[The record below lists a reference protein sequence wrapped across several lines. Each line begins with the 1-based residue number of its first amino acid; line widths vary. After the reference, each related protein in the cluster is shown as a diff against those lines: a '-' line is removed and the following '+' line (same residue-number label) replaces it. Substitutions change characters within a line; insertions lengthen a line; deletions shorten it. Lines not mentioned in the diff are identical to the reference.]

1 MVQPADLP
9 IEPILPQLI
18 RALTESGHAVLQAPP
33 GAGKTTRVPL
43 ALLREPWLVN
53 RKILLLEPRR
63 LAARAAA
70 RRMAQTLGERP
81 GQTVGYRVRRDSV
94 VGPTTRIEVVTEG
107 ILTRMLQSDP
117 SLDSTALI
125 IFDEFHERS
134 LHADLGLALAL
145 QSRAILRPDLKL
157 LVMSATLDG
166 GPISALLGNA
176 PIITSEGRSFPVET
190 RHIARRPDSWIEPAV
205 ASAVRQAL
213 QHDEGD
219 ILAFLPGAAEIRRTQ
234 ELLKDSELGTRP
246 SALGSGERD
255 PARESASGRNSELV
269 SVLPLHGSLTAEEQD
284 RAIGPSNPGH
294 RKVVLAT
301 SIAETSL
308 TIDGVRV
315 VIDSGL
321 SRVPR
326 FSPRTGMT
334 RLATVRVSRSSADQ
348 RRGRA
353 GRTSPGVCYRLW
365 AAEEDHH
372 LVPRPAPE
380 ILEADLAPLALEL
393 AASGIDDPHDLAW
406 LDPPPSAALAE
417 GRALLRQLGGLDAE
431 GRITPHGREL
441 AELGAHPR
449 LAHLLLEG
457 RDAGVTVVAGQLAA
471 LLEERDVLRAA
482 EGRSDPDLQLRV
494 DLLSSGSTPPVY
506 HGMQVDRGR
515 LHRVRQEAQAWSRQ
529 LRAAGSSNHSLTASE
544 LLALAY
550 PDRVAQR
557 REGQAGRFLL
567 RNGLGA
573 FTDAPALALADYL
586 VAAELDGDR
595 RESRIW
601 LAAALT
607 LEEVMGLFGDQVER
621 EDVVEW
627 VEADG
632 VLKAVRRERLG
643 AIVIREGQL
652 RDPDQALVGAAIE
665 GLVRREGLKGLGWS
679 DPANSL
685 RQRLAFVAQ
694 LSGIGGKWPDV
705 SDEGLLAS
713 LQDWLGPRLTSV
725 RRRAD
730 LARIDLVDPLMN
742 LIGWEE
748 RRMLDQLA
756 PTHLEVP
763 TGSRIPV
770 DYSDPAA
777 PVLAVR
783 LQEVFGLTETP
794 RVGGGRVPVT
804 MHLLSPAHRP
814 VQVTR
819 DLAGFWR
826 TSYFDVRK
834 DLRGRYPKHFW
845 PEDPLTAEP
854 TRRAKPRGT

>member
-1 MVQPADLP
+1 MRSSSQ
-9 IEPILPQLI
+9 
-18 RALTESGHAVLQAPP
+18 
-33 GAGKTTRVPL
+33 
-43 ALLREPWLVN
+43 PWLVN
-53 RKILLLEPRR
+53 RKILVLEPRR

-94 VGPTTRIEVVTEG
+94 VGPGTRIEVVTEG

-117 SLDSTALI
+117 ALEPVALI

-176 PIITSEGRSFPVET
+176 PIITSEGRNFPVET
-190 RHIARRPDSWIEPAV
+190 RHIARRPDTWVEPAV
-205 ASAVRQAL
+205 ASAVRLAL
-213 QHDEGD
+213 QQDEGD
-219 ILAFLPGAAEIRRTQ
+219 ILVFLPGGAEIRRTQ
-234 ELLKDSELGTRP
+234 DLLN
-246 SALGSGERD
+246 GERGTGNGE
-255 PARESASGRNSELV
+255 RISI
-269 SVLPLHGSLTAEEQD
+269 LPLHGTLSAEEQD
-284 RAIGPSNPGH
+284 ATIAPSRPGH

-315 VIDSGL
+315 VVDCGL

-334 RLATVRVSRSSADQ
+334 RLTTVRVSRSSADQ

-353 GRTSPGVCYRLW
+353 GRTSPGICYRLW

-393 AASGIDDPHDLAW
+393 AASGVNDPAELAW
-406 LDPPPSAALAE
+406 LDPPPAAAMAE
-417 GRALLRQLGGLDAE
+417 GRGLLRQLGGLDSE
-431 GRITPHGREL
+431 ERITPHGREL

-449 LAHLLLEG
+449 LGHLLLRG
-457 RDAGVTVVAGQLAA
+457 RDAGASIVAGQLAA
-471 LLEERDVLRAA
+471 LLEERDVLRAVD
-482 EGRSDPDLQLRV
+482 GRSDPDLQLRV

-529 LRAAGSSNHSLTASE
+529 LRTRKIEGDPLSAAE

-573 FTDAPALALADYL
+573 FTEAPALALSDYL

-601 LAAALT
+601 LAAGLT
-607 LEEVMGLFGDQVER
+607 LAEVMGLFGDQVER

-627 VEADG
+627 VEPDG

-643 AIVIREGQL
+643 AIVLREGQL
-652 RDPDQALVGAAIE
+652 RDPDPALLSSALE
-665 GLVRREGLKGLGWS
+665 GLIRREGLSALNWTEAAK
-679 DPANSL
+679 SL
-685 RQRLAFVAQ
+685 RQRLAFVSQ
-694 LSGIGGKWPDV
+694 LAGSGGISGRWPDV
-705 SDEGLLAS
+705 SDQGLLS
-713 LQDWLGPRLTSV
+713 TLSDWLGGKLSTV

-730 LARIDLVDPLMN
+730 LARLELVEPMLT

-748 RRMLDQLA
+748 RRVLEQLA